1 MKRTLLSI
9 LSLLLCLC
17 MLLCA
22 CSQEPTDDDTN
33 KPQGPTTPSVTADP
47 FLKTENY
54 VPTDVF
60 TQMKTYFEGT
70 ESGFSLYDNRENLP
84 FVSTDVFAI
93 SNCTVKSI
101 TIPVFSTRTTDSNGD
116 FTFTL
121 YVLSNT
127 WSSLRQELNAPE
139 EPIEIKINAEEYDLG
154 ENQVVRK
161 FIKVDLAEYNIK
173 LSAFQTLGFAHEND
187 TLLPAQVLTKGTVA
201 DAGQKKHTPAKYMID
216 EWDVVGYYYY
226 DHAIDSETGSVKG
239 FTYTDNSLFFDFEL
253 ERTYESE
260 SAYNAMVAAQAQA
273 DADYAAKLAAVKAA
287 YGDKCFSLI
296 GDSISTFNGVT
307 NNGQIHPT
315 LTKNA
320 VHYTINTTV
329 YHSSKTYWGKLSQ
342 DTGMDLCVINA
353 WSGGTAYG
361 LKGGDDM
368 LTRSY
373 NLSTKSG
380 TTPDIIFLYYGIND
394 MNNSP
399 SSINESNT
407 GWRYSAEKTGD
418 LAGDLYQRLTNTA
431 DTRTQKQIVAE
442 WFAQVQAYAADRGY
456 VQNDP
461 TTVNMGA
468 VKVVEE
474 TDIFITWEAAYALA
488 LQNMKT
494 SYTDAEIF
502 MLTLQPTN
510 HSSGKEDRLDRANL
524 ILRALA
530 EYFEVDLIDQANSE
544 VTKDNCH
551 TYARDAYGLHPNG
564 KGHAAL
570 TKLLVEALYE
580 KLPKN

>member
-1 MKRTLLSI
+1 MKRTLLSV

-22 CSQEPTDDDTN
+22 CSQEPTNDDNN
-33 KPQGPTTPSVTADP
+33 KPQGPGTPNVTADP

-54 VPTDVF
+54 VPADVF
-60 TQMKTYFEGT
+60 AQMKTYFEST
-70 ESGFSLYDNRENLP
+70 ESGFSLYDREKLP
-84 FVSTDVFAI
+84 FVSTDVFAL
-93 SNCTVKSI
+93 SNCSVKSI
-101 TIPVFSTRTTDSNGD
+101 TIPVFSTRTTDKNGD
-116 FTFTL
+116 FTFSL
-121 YVLSNT
+121 YIVPNS
-127 WSSLRQELNAPE
+127 WAALRSHLTDLDD
-139 EPIEIKINAEEYDLG
+139 PIEIKINAEEYELE
-154 ENQVVRK
+154 ENQLVRK
-161 FIKVDLAEYNIK
+161 FIKVDLTEYNIK
-173 LSAFQTLGFAHEND
+173 LTADETLAFANEND
-187 TLLPAQVLTKGTVA
+187 TILPAQVMTKGTVN
-201 DAGQKKHTPAKYMID
+201 DAGQKKYTPAKYMID

-226 DHAIDSETGSVKG
+226 DYAIDSETGKPIG
-239 FTYTDNSLFFDFEL
+239 FTHTDNSLLFDFEL

-260 SAYNAMVAAQAQA
+260 SAYNAMVAAQQQA

-307 NNGQIHPT
+307 NNAQTNAT
-315 LTKNA
+315 LSKNA
-320 VHYTINTTV
+320 VYYTINTTV
-329 YHSSKTYWGKLSQ
+329 YQASKTYWGKLAQ
-342 DTGMDLCVINA
+342 DTGMDLCVINS

-373 NLSTKSG
+373 NLATKNG
-380 TTPDIIFLYYGIND
+380 TTPDVIFLYYGIND

-399 SSINESNT
+399 SSINESST

-442 WFAQVQAYAADRGY
+442 WFEQVQAYATARGY
-456 VQNDP
+456 NPNDP
-461 TTVNMGA
+461 TTINLGT
-468 VKVVEE
+468 VKAIEE

-488 LQNMKT
+488 LQNMKRLYDDT
-494 SYTDAEIF
+494 EIF

-510 HSSGKEDRLDRANL
+510 HSSGKEDRLDRANV

-530 EYFEVDLIDQANSE
+530 EYFEVDLIDQANCE
-544 VTKDNCH
+544 ITKDNCH
-551 TYARDAYGLHPNG
+551 AYARDAYGLHPNG
-564 KGHAAL
+564 KGHAAI

-580 KLPKN
+580 KLSK